1 MIHIILEI
9 QIQILSLLQT
19 KNSVAAL
26 PVTKRASETL
36 QGWWIGGCKSATD
49 QCLFSNFF
57 PNITVCIKNSSFE
70 KLALPDEKKKVVK
83 ILVSFLHYSTTDLNF
98 IIFIEFSGV
107 LNQLTLYQNLSEPAK
122 KYLIRLEKWGFFKT
136 HCV

>member
-1 MIHIILEI
+1 M
-9 QIQILSLLQT
+9 
-19 KNSVAAL
+19 K
-26 PVTKRASETL
+26 
-36 QGWWIGGCKSATD
+36 
-49 QCLFSNFF
+49 
-57 PNITVCIKNSSFE
+57 
-70 KLALPDEKKKVVK
+70 KKKVVK